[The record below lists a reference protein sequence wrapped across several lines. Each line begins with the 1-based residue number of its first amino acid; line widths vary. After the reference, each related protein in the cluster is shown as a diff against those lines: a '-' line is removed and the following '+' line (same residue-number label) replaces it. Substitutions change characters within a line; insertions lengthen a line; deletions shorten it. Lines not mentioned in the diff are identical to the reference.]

1 MVGNLQSSPSCCFMP
16 PMRAKEVLFPFKE
29 QEKSRE
35 GRRRDMNS
43 SPRIPQ
49 LALCPAQQS
58 SSVKCKSKLKF
69 KEVHRSAA
77 PCCVPARGPWQ
88 AP

>member
-1 MVGNLQSSPSCCFMP
+1 
-16 PMRAKEVLFPFKE
+16 
-29 QEKSRE
+29 
-35 GRRRDMNS
+35 MNS

-88 AP
+88 APSVAAECKANLSGVKLGSRGQIGSLGVLGSHHGET